1 MPPLRSLLLHRKL
14 LQRRSLLSSGNFL
27 SDMEV
32 AYVYCKD
39 NHPQIPALPG
49 GV

>member
-1 MPPLRSLLLHRKL
+1 MPSLRFLLLHRKWR
-14 LQRRSLLSSGNFL
+14 QRKSLLASGNFL

-39 NHPQIPALPG
+39 NHPKIPVIPG
-49 GV
+49 RI